1 MTNSP
6 RTYHVCVLDRCAG
19 LPTMAEEGQGTD
31 NDADQGHEQAPE
43 GRPTSLIASQHGM
56 GSLHGSCLIERH
68 ADQRLR
74 WSAPVW
80 SPRRNRTGD
89 PILTMEP
96 PGPAV
101 RTPFPQVTPD
111 RRGRSYRFSFG
122 QVMRSLQSRLIA
134 AGAGHHPTQRSPT
147 QPAFLFD
154 HLPLALG
161 RRPQQ
166 SSEYKGSSATRSPP
180 GRPPPR
186 SVRSMAMGMSS
197 AGAAPRTRSARPRGR

>member
-1 MTNSP
+1 MGQRTGNDPGHSCRQAAINDRRPEHIPTWDVLSVPSNRP
-6 RTYHVCVLDRCAG
+6 RTGGCPAFALV
-19 LPTMAEEGQGTD
+19 
-31 NDADQGHEQAPE
+31 
-43 GRPTSLIASQHGM
+43 
-56 GSLHGSCLIERH
+56 
-68 ADQRLR
+68 
-74 WSAPVW
+74 SAYV
-80 SPRRNRTGD
+80 
-89 PILTMEP
+89 EP
-96 PGPAV
+96 PAGIEPA
-101 RTPFPQVTPD
+101 TPSLPWNHQEPLCEPPFPQVAPD